1 MSLIIWTSPQL
12 DNNKRQGLELRWNLC
27 WRTEKLNGGSK
38 VDRRG
43 SVIIMERPRLRHP
56 YMVCG
61 ISGWVDGGE
70 AATGSIQYLVRRL
83 EAKKF
88 AEIPIDRFHIFQV
101 PGQLSLRPQIRIE
114 DGILKEHHFPQNQF
128 FYWVNPNADNA
139 DNDLILFLGTE
150 PNLNWEEYAEAILGV
165 AEEFAVVRIYLLG
178 GVLDKTPHTREPGV
192 SCACSSEKLKEEMQK
207 CGMQF
212 SNYEGPGSFAT
223 TLLHICQD
231 RQGQMVSITAR
242 ATYYPEF
249 NIVIPHNPKTIRA
262 VVRRLNQLL
271 RLNLDISDLDKQAE
285 EFEAK
290 LNFMA
295 GQNPQFQAYV
305 EELEKDFTEDKYEE
319 PLGISPD
326 EAVRLA
332 EEFLKEKRED

>member
-1 MSLIIWTSPQL
+1 MSS
-12 DNNKRQGLELRWNLC
+12 
-27 WRTEKLNGGSK
+27 
-38 VDRRG
+38 RG
-43 SVIIMERPRLRHP
+43 SVIIIEKPRLRNP

-61 ISGWVDGGE
+61 ISGWVDGGG
-70 AATGSIQYLVRRL
+70 AATGSVQYLVKKL
-83 EAKKF
+83 AAKRF
-88 AEIPIDRFHIFQV
+88 AEIPLDRFHIFQV

-114 DGILKEHHFPQNQF
+114 EGMLKEHHFPQNRF
-128 FYWVNPNADNA
+128 FSWVNPDA
-139 DNDLILFLGTE
+139 DNDLILFQGTE
-150 PNLNWEEYAEAILGV
+150 PNLNWEEYAGAILDL
-165 AEEFAVVRIYLLG
+165 AEELAVVRIYLLG

-192 SCACSSEKLKEEMQK
+192 SCTCSSEKLKEEMQK

-212 SNYEGPGSFAT
+212 SSYEGPGSFAT
-223 TLLHICQD
+223 TLLHLCQASQ
-231 RQGQMVSITAR
+231 RQMVNITAR

-271 RLNLDISDLDKQAE
+271 QLNLDVSDLDRQTE

-290 LNFMA
+290 LDFMA
-295 GQNPQFQAYV
+295 SQNPRFQAYI
-305 EELEKDFTEDKYEE
+305 EKLEKDFTEAKYEE